1 MTRRKNR
8 ILVAL
13 LIMVAAA
20 AAFLVMRHKTP
31 WEGVISSAFDKP
43 NPERASNAYGE
54 PPWTFRLHYWE
65 VQCDDGVTRLV
76 EVPYTLWQRGTEG
89 DRLRQNRFG
98 RWPEIVAKVQGKPAS
113 PH

>member
-1 MTRRKNR
+1 MKPHQLL

-13 LIMVAAA
+13 LIIVAAA
-20 AAFLVMRHKTP
+20 TAFLVMRHKTP

-43 NPERASNAYGE
+43 NPDRVANAYGE
-54 PPWTFRLHYWE
+54 APWRFRLHYWE

-89 DRLRQNRFG
+89 DRLRQDRFG
-98 RWPEIVAKVQGKPAS
+98 RWPEIVAKGQGKPDS